1 VRYHFS
7 GIAGAGVNPL
17 ARLMRARGHQVQG
30 SDRSFDQGKNRDV
43 AEELCAL
50 GIEVRPHDGSAITRD
65 LDRVVFSVAV
75 EADTPEMRRAR
86 ELALERVA
94 RPALLAEIIN
104 GGRPSV
110 AVAGTSGKSTI
121 TGMVAWLL
129 RESGLPATVL
139 GGAARADERGVGC
152 LMAGPD
158 GGPVIAEAC
167 ESDGTLVGYRPTVGL
182 VHNISRDHAEVEA
195 LRAQFGAFAKNCRK
209 LLVNAACPEASALAR
224 AIGGVTYGIA
234 PGADLPLEVITP
246 GPDRARG
253 ALHAGAPGI
262 LSLDVPQPGVHNL
275 ENAAAAALVALE
287 LGVPAAAIGPT
298 LARFPGVARR
308 FQVIG
313 ATARGIRVVDD
324 YAHNGEK
331 IRAALTTAQAG
342 AARVIAI
349 FQPHGFGPAR
359 FLRAELR
366 ALVPRLLRSQDRF
379 CYAEIFYGGG
389 TVARDISGKM
399 LADDLPPELGCGYA
413 EDHDAVVRWVTRE
426 AGKGDTVLLMGARD
440 PDLSR
445 LARAIFRALDDPAA

>member
-1 VRYHFS
+1 MRYHFS

-43 AEELCAL
+43 ADELCAL

-75 EADTPEMRRAR
+75 EDDTPEMRRAR

-104 GGRPSV
+104 GGQPSV

-195 LRAQFGAFAKNCRK
+195 LRAQFAAFAKNCRK
-209 LLVNAACPEASALAR
+209 LLVNAACPEARALAR
-224 AIGGVTYGIA
+224 TIGDRGLDSRNLQRFFQIDVG
-234 PGADLPLEVITP
+234 DL
-246 GPDRARG
+246 
-253 ALHAGAPGI
+253 
-262 LSLDVPQPGVHNL
+262 
-275 ENAAAAALVALE
+275 
-287 LGVPAAAIGPT
+287 
-298 LARFPGVARR
+298 
-308 FQVIG
+308 
-313 ATARGIRVVDD
+313 
-324 YAHNGEK
+324 
-331 IRAALTTAQAG
+331 
-342 AARVIAI
+342 
-349 FQPHGFGPAR
+349 GFRP
-359 FLRAELR
+359 F
-366 ALVPRLLRSQDRF
+366 
-379 CYAEIFYGGG
+379 
-389 TVARDISGKM
+389 
-399 LADDLPPELGCGYA
+399 
-413 EDHDAVVRWVTRE
+413 
-426 AGKGDTVLLMGARD
+426 
-440 PDLSR
+440 
-445 LARAIFRALDDPAA
+445 